1 MRFLAAGLMGSM
13 VFFGASGGHAAPASA
28 AVCAP
33 VPACATQAL
42 EPGPRRE
49 ASHTRSRLV
58 MGLGSPRHRARD
70 LFQRVGEPQ
79 TLTAKFTHGMV
90 HKDLEDEEID
100 VWVLRHCSGSW
111 ERLGTTRTGSEN
123 RGGATGSTERSP
135 EGRATFA
142 VPQGRELAAGLHR
155 VRFVVAADGS
165 SVDALA
171 EILPKDARFF
181 VSDIDGTLTTAENA
195 EVRNVLEGITGSVNV
210 DAPRALSM
218 LAAKGYRPLY
228 LSARPEWLTERT
240 HAFLAFHGF
249 PMGAVR
255 VTPSNGA
262 TGDKAAAFKGDV
274 LATLASQGLVPSFG
288 FGNQPSDT
296 TAYESAKIPVAG
308 RFFLR
313 VSDAHGGRRFESYT
327 ELLPGLGRVPC
338 L

>member
-1 MRFLAAGLMGSM
+1 MA
-13 VFFGASGGHAAPASA
+13 
-28 AVCAP
+28 
-33 VPACATQAL
+33 
-42 EPGPRRE
+42 
-49 ASHTRSRLV
+49 
-58 MGLGSPRHRARD
+58 LGSPRHRARD
-70 LFQRVGEPQ
+70 LFQKVGEPQ
-79 TLTAKFTHGMV
+79 SLTAKFTYGKV
-90 HKDLEDEEID
+90 HKDLEDEEVD

-111 ERLGTTRTGSEN
+111 ERLGTTRTGAEN
-123 RGGATGSTERSP
+123 RGGGNGSA
-135 EGRATFA
+135 EGRVTFA

-181 VSDIDGTLTTAENA
+181 VSDIDGTLTIAENA
-195 EVRNVLEGITGSVNV
+195 EVRIVLDGITGSVNV

-255 VTPSNGA
+255 VTAMNGA
-262 TGDKAAAFKGDV
+262 TGDKAAAFKSDV
-274 LATLASQGLVPSFG
+274 LAALASQGLVPSFG

-313 VSDAHGGRRFESYT
+313 VTDAHGGRRFESYT
-327 ELLPGLGRVPC
+327 ELLPALGRVPC